1 MATGSSITLFSF
13 LTNIL
18 RLKSRGIYEKHIDDE
33 NFFSIYVPFMV
44 VKWCSMLNNER
55 LITTLA
61 KIQPTLDRIADNP
74 RLHYLMLMNSLPK
87 VNDSPRWIF
96 PKVSNT

>member
-18 RLKSRGIYEKHIDDE
+18 RLKSRSIYEKHVDDE
-33 NFFSIYVPFMV
+33 NFLGLYVPFMV
-44 VKWCSMLNNER
+44 VKWCSMLNNDR
-55 LITTLA
+55 LATTLA
-61 KIQPTLDRIADNP
+61 KIQPTLDQIADNP

-87 VNDSPRWIF
+87 VNDSPRWMF
-96 PKVSNT
+96 PKSTNK